1 MRFKD
6 YEAAI
11 DVLNAGVS
19 IDEVVLLRGPE
30 VKTVYGHCTH
40 VYVKWD
46 AFGRGFTAMRDE
58 DEELKDPCTVKDW
71 QRSPD
76 YDLLFQ

>member
-30 VKTVYGHCTH
+30 VKTVYGHCNH

-58 DEELKDPCTVKDW
+58 DEELKDPRTVEDW

>member
-1 MRFKD
+1 MRIKS

-11 DVLNAGVS
+11 DALKAGVT
-19 IDEVVLLRGPE
+19 IDEVVLERGSE
-30 VKTVYGHCTH
+30 VKMVYGHCSH

-58 DEELKDPCTVKDW
+58 DEELKDPRTVEDW
-71 QRSPD
+71 LRSPD